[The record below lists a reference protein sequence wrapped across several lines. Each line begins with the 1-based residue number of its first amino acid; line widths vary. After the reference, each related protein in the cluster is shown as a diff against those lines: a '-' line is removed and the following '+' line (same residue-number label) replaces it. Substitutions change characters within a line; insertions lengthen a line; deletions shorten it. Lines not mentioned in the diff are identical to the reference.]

1 MRVLSGWVPRG
12 DAGTYAVLAHMRKV
26 AREGALDPLVR
37 HMAVRIVENVPGQ
50 DRRAQ
55 ADAIRDWL
63 IETTRFLPDPTNAEL
78 LHTPRRILEILQAGT
93 PTVRIDCDDVAVLGA
108 AVAGAIGLRARFVV
122 VGFHAPDAPFRHVW
136 TEIRPPNR
144 ARWIDLDITRQS
156 QELPGWQLISRAKT
170 VEVF

>member
-37 HMAVRIVENVPGQ
+37 HTAVRIVEGVSGQ

-55 ADAIRDWL
+55 AAVIREWL
-63 IETTRFLPDPTNAEL
+63 IETIRFLPDPSNAEL
-78 LHTPRRILEILQAGT
+78 LYTPRRILEILQAGP
-93 PTVRIDCDDVAVLGA
+93 PTIRIDCDDVAVLGA
-108 AVAGAIGLRARFVV
+108 ALAGSIGLRARFVV

-136 TEIRPPNR
+136 TEIRPPNS

-170 VEVF
+170 VEVL